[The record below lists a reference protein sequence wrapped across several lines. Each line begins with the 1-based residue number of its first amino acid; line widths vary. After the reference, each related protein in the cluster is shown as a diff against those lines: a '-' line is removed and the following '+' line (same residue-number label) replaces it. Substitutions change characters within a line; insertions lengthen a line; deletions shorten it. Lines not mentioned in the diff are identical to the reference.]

1 MEWEKETD
9 IHFLK
14 LRIKLC
20 SSVLVAAVALRLFKN
35 RKVITEAPL
44 RLKSFNLTYCIES
57 YDFTFRLAAVSLPSV
72 TLIYISISKLR

>member
-9 IHFLK
+9 VHFLN

-20 SSVLVAAVALRLFKN
+20 SSVLVAAVALKLFKN

-44 RLKSFNLTYCIES
+44 RLKSFNFTYCIERQS
-57 YDFTFRLAAVSLPSV
+57 YDFTSRLAAVSLPSV
-72 TLIYISISKLR
+72 TR